1 MPEKYEGQKNKGI
14 YTHDDFVYKGG
25 AFAYLKKNL
34 LKSKKNLSDKT
45 TTAKGTVK
53 YEGQKNEKGQ
63 AHGLGIETTDEYVYK
78 GEFEGGKKGGIGIV
92 EFKDGTIVKVDSS
105 LEHYTAVYGTVR
117 YTNNTT
123 YAGEIDETNFM
134 PKFYGEYNFQGKQ
147 QIVGFF
153 DKSGTGL
160 GKVIDLSNK
169 YTYLGDITNFKPDG
183 FGHKHYNINY
193 DYYGYFKNGE
203 INGLGKVNN
212 NYDKEEIIG
221 EIDKGS
227 LNGLGIKTGTR
238 LETLISFYIKE
249 TGNFINNNLEGEGV
263 RDYTSYDYVY
273 YDENFKKGKTSNNY
287 KEVYKP
293 GTQKIFSNNQNEINK
308 TTQPIIDE
316 LKERVQGVVDSA
328 NQAVQEAEKVKKQAI
343 DEVSTATTVATNAKN
358 MENKATAIQIKVD
371 EAIQALKNAAIKSYK
386 DKIDEVNPK
395 KTDSKFAILEKNDH
409 TYAGQVNDSNEPDGY
424 GVKTYKDK
432 QRKMEGIF
440 KDNSFVFGKY
450 TNGTKASSGFF
461 NKEVL
466 TGFGKN
472 NDEFFS
478 DIHSSGPRFYEIFS
492 KKTKGKDKYL
502 VAEIEKN
509 LDNDVTKVVDQKA
522 KPNANLAAEKFFK
535 ELMKEVKDYVD
546 NNSPVDHT
554 QFGKDEFFVGQT
566 NGYGVRKY
574 NKTIITGIFQRLVF
588 KFGLVVEGE
597 KKLYGFF
604 EDENTPKI
612 CVDETGKPV
621 DNQPFTDIHFLNH
634 ISLNLKGEAETA
646 VKKAEDMKR
655 DKEKEIADETEKAQ
669 KKAAQDFYDTELTSG
684 TTHIPKSEVASTGH
698 LKISESNYFGEI
710 NSSNQPHGFGE
721 LTLKNDNVYK
731 GRFIN
736 GVKDGVGQLYEK
748 KSVVS
753 YSGFFKNDDKYDLT
767 TGFTG
772 SKDALKEV
780 MKENEKIKID
790 PFIAKHVN
798 PVIER
803 ARAEDAK
810 IVAQTAAQTEYDE
823 KITNVINAE
832 YPDPHT
838 YVYKK
843 PIGNDFYT
851 GGLNAQGKMDGLGKM
866 EFSNGNIYEGSF
878 KNGNIHGVG
887 KKSFMSNTVK
897 DTYSGTFVENKISG
911 MGIRL
916 KSDRNVS
923 TTWSN
928 DGKKKDAAK
937 DQTNQELFKLVDEKI
952 ITDVDKNFV
961 EKKVKPFLQKAK
973 EQAIE
978 EAKKKYEKKLADVLP
993 KNEDS
998 NQVYGIVDITH
1009 TQEGWMTRL
1018 FIGYRYKGNVHNK
1031 QANGYG
1037 ILYDTKGH
1045 VWLKGFFKD
1054 NNFIFGTK
1062 TGEGSGF
1069 FNGKDIWESHLH
1081 GFGKNNKNQFSDTFT
1096 NGNLPST
1103 NFNNVMFGENAALVE
1118 VIKDNVGGDLD
1129 KVLNKANEAVEKT
1142 NGSAMMEVGD
1152 VEDPK
1157 NKETQQK
1164 VDEKTQPEKE
1174 VLGLPSPT
1182 DKQENTK
1189 TTDVPLIAPPLTD
1202 AQEKYNKIIN
1212 QKIPTPDHYVYKYRH
1227 FGSFNKYTGG
1237 VNKEGKPHGVGK
1249 LEYEGAIYEGT
1260 FLDGEC
1266 HGLAKVFREKT
1277 NEKRFKEYYGEFS
1290 KGFETGS
1297 GYGKLG
1303 EKGNFEGQTNWRQ
1316 KDKINDPAVAE
1327 LISTNLKNDVE
1338 EFIKNNINEDK
1349 LKTLA
1354 LNYAKKKYDEKL
1366 SGVKRN
1372 FQNLPFKKI
1381 ESGFFSTSN
1390 YSYSGQVGERDKC
1403 HGYGVYITGKTIK
1416 TGIFIK
1422 DVFVFG
1428 KIDKINDE
1436 AQPIPQFL
1444 GFLNFS
1450 ESHGAGYLP
1459 QLNKYTNYIKY
1470 EKEVDSEQLLLKMGP
1485 DMTGTDTG
1493 LVEVIKNN
1501 IKKDVDDVV
1510 ALAQAAAMHAND
1522 PTNFPAPDLSN
1533 SSGLD
1538 GNDNGNGNVNK
1549 DGWKKTAFKAAAV
1562 GLGAA
1567 GIYYLYK
1574 KHQEYKKSKKS
1585 TRSNRK
1591 PRSSRSSRSNRR
1603 SKSKSAQSNRKSRSG
1618 SARSNRRS
1626 RSGSRRSNRKSK
1638 SKQRD
1643 RKHQSSRSSRK
1654 TRKSSQRS
1662 SE

>member
-14 YTHDDFVYKGG
+14 YTHG
-25 AFAYLKKNL
+25 
-34 LKSKKNLSDKT
+34 
-45 TTAKGTVK
+45 AKGTVK
-53 YEGQKNEKGQ
+53 YEGQKNEMGQ
-63 AHGLGIETTDEYVYK
+63 AHGLGIETTEKFVYT
-78 GEFEGGKKGGIGIV
+78 GEFEGGQKVGIGIV
-92 EFKDGTIVKVDSS
+92 EFKDGTVVKVDWDNKYQIITYPKESDIQS
-105 LEHYTAVYGTVR
+105 FSGKVDSIWNGEYTLKDGKKIVGSFDKDGNGVGKIVWK
-117 YTNNTT
+117 NND
-123 YAGEIDETNFM
+123 YYLGEINLFK
-134 PKFYGEYNFQGKQ
+134 P
-147 QIVGFF
+147 
-153 DKSGTGL
+153 SGL
-160 GKVIDLSNK
+160 GYKKHKMESKIYEYFGELKDGK
-169 YTYLGDITNFKPDG
+169 FDG
-183 FGHKHYNINY
+183 FGKNES
-193 DYYGYFKNGE
+193 YGIVY
-203 INGLGKVNN
+203 IGKFEN
-212 NYDKEEIIG
+212 DK
-221 EIDKGS
+221 
-227 LNGLGIKTGTR
+227 LNGLGIKNDQTGR
-238 LETLISFYIKE
+238 LSAYFFADK
-249 TGNFINNNLEGEGV
+249 GNFENNKIKGEVV
-263 RDYTSYDYVY
+263 RDWINYYDYVY
-273 YDENFKKGKTSNNY
+273 YYEDFGNNNSYKTVYNETSTRNFSKEEKDTNTEYRPKVKALEQKVQTEAVEKANKAVELSIAKKTIAEEAATTAETNVTEANKLGKT
-287 KEVYKP
+287 
-293 GTQKIFSNNQNEINK
+293 TI
-308 TTQPIIDE
+308 
-316 LKERVQGVVDSA
+316 
-328 NQAVQEAEKVKKQAI
+328 EK
-343 DEVSTATTVATNAKN
+343 
-358 MENKATAIQIKVD
+358 KVD

-466 TGFGKN
+466 TGFGKD
-472 NDEFFS
+472 NDDFFS
-478 DIHSSGPRFYEIFS
+478 DIHSSGPRYYEIFS

-522 KPNANLAAEKFFK
+522 KPNAKIAAEKFFK
-535 ELMKEVKDYVD
+535 ELMEEVKDYLY
-546 NNSPVDHT
+546 NSPVDHT

-710 NSSNQPHGFGE
+710 NSNNQPHGFGE

-731 GRFIN
+731 GRFIK

-772 SKDALKEV
+772 SKDALKKV

-790 PFIAKHVN
+790 SFIAKHVN

-810 IVAQTAAQTEYDE
+810 IVAQTEYDE

-866 EFSNGNIYEGSF
+866 EFANGNIYEGSF

-928 DGKKKDAAK
+928 DGNKKEAAK
-937 DQTNQELFKLVDEKI
+937 DQTNKELFKLVDEKI
-952 ITDVDKNFV
+952 ITDVDTKFV

-973 EQAIE
+973 EQAVE
-978 EAKKKYEKKLADVLP
+978 EANKKYEKKLADVLP

-1037 ILYDTKGH
+1037 ILYNTKGH

-1069 FNGKDIWESHLH
+1069 FNGKDIWESYLH

-1103 NFNNVMFGENAALVE
+1103 KFNNVMFGENAALVE
-1118 VIKDNVGGDLD
+1118 VIKDNLGGDLD

-1157 NKETQQK
+1157 NKETLQK

-1174 VLGLPSPT
+1174 QLALPSPT
-1182 DKQENTK
+1182 AKQENTK
-1189 TTDVPLIAPPLTD
+1189 TTDVKMIAPPLTD

-1212 QKIPTPDHYVYKYRH
+1212 PKIPTPDHYVYERVIGNY
-1227 FGSFNKYTGG
+1227 KYTGG
-1237 VNKEGKPHGVGK
+1237 VNKEGKPHGIGK
-1249 LEYEGAIYEGT
+1249 QEYGDTRIYEGT
-1260 FLDGEC
+1260 FLNGVC
-1266 HGLAKVFREKT
+1266 HGLAKVFRKNTDEY
-1277 NEKRFKEYYGEFS
+1277 RFKEYYGEFS
-1290 KGFETGS
+1290 EGIETGS
-1297 GYGKLG
+1297 GYGQYGKS
-1303 EKGNFEGQTNWRQ
+1303 KNFEGKTNWKQ
-1316 KDKINDPAVAE
+1316 EGKTNDLAVAE
-1327 LISTNLKNDVE
+1327 LISTNLKKDVE
-1338 EFIKNNINEDK
+1338 EFIKNNINENDLKK
-1349 LKTLA
+1349 LA
-1354 LNYAKKKYDEKL
+1354 MNDAKQKYDEKL
-1366 SGVKRN
+1366 SDVKRN
-1372 FQNLPFKKI
+1372 FQNLTFKKLEASTFNPFK
-1381 ESGFFSTSN
+1381 FF
-1390 YSYSGQVGERDKC
+1390 YSGNVGKNSEY
-1403 HGYGVYITGKTIK
+1403 HGYGVYRQSDEMK
-1416 TGIFIK
+1416 TGIFIQG
-1422 DVFVFG
+1422 DFVFG

-1450 ESHGAGYLP
+1450 ESYGAGYMP
-1459 QLNKYTNYIKY
+1459 QTNIYTNMFYKG
-1470 EKEVDSEQLLLKMGP
+1470 EVYKSAAFDLGQNMK
-1485 DMTGTDTG
+1485 GTDTG

-1510 ALAQAAAMHAND
+1510 ALAQAAAMHADD
-1522 PTNFPAPDLSN
+1522 PISNPAPDLSN

-1538 GNDNGNGNVNK
+1538 GNDNGNGNK

-1591 PRSSRSSRSNRR
+1591 PRSSRSNRR
-1603 SKSKSAQSNRKSRSG
+1603 SRSKSAQSNRKSRSG